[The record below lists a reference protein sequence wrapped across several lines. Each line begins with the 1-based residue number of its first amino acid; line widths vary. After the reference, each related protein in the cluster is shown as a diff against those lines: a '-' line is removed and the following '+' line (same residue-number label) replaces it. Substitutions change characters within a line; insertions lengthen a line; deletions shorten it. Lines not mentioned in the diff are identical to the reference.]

1 MRHKGNNSAAGKNTA
16 LVLPQMTT
24 LRYHEDTRD
33 STQRTRSWKRLHDTE
48 SEHGRNRNTQ
58 ESLDEPSERAGLE
71 DAGQE
76 TKRPGARPHSA
87 KVSCDLPEAKIMV
100 SGVYKECGQVMQL
113 VQNEFMNNCLALWGG
128 K

>member
-16 LVLPQMTT
+16 LVLPQMRT

-48 SEHGRNRNTQ
+48 SEHGRNQNTQ
-58 ESLDEPSERAGLE
+58 ESLDEPSARDSKTLG
-71 DAGQE
+71 
-76 TKRPGARPHSA
+76 KRLS
-87 KVSCDLPEAKIMV
+87 
-100 SGVYKECGQVMQL
+100 GQVLDHTAQ
-113 VQNEFMNNCLALWGG
+113 